1 MPSEERVAFLSVVIF
16 QAALWRLDT
25 APCTAAGT

>member
-1 MPSEERVAFLSVVIF
+1 MHSEERAAFLSVAIF

-25 APCTAAGT
+25 APCVAAGT